1 MKTLTWDNTLSV
13 EVPEI
18 DEDHRRLVDLYNLL
32 TEAVAQGEATDYIN
46 ALTEELV
53 ACTVWHFRHEERL
66 MLKHG
71 YDGLE
76 EHRNEHVELIADARA
91 LQERLQQQDQA
102 IGSDE
107 IAYLE
112 RWLMAHIFGADMKMG
127 AYLGEVM

>member
-32 TEAVAQGEATDYIN
+32 SQAVAGRESADYID

-76 EHRNEHVELIADARA
+76 AHRNEHEELISSVRS
-91 LQERLQQQDQA
+91 LQQRLQAQDQA
-102 IGSDE
+102 VGNDE
-107 IAYLE
+107 IEYLE
-112 RWLMAHIFGADMKMG
+112 HWLMEHIFGADMKMG

>member
-32 TEAVAQGEATDYIN
+32 SQAVAGGESADYID

-76 EHRNEHVELIADARA
+76 AHRNEHEELITSVRS
-91 LQERLQQQDQA
+91 LQQRLQAQDQA
-102 IGSDE
+102 VGNDE
-107 IAYLE
+107 IEYLE
-112 RWLMAHIFGADMKMG
+112 HWLMEHIFGADMKMG

>member
-1 MKTLTWDNTLSV
+1 LSQ
-13 EVPEI
+13 
-18 DEDHRRLVDLYNLL
+18 
-32 TEAVAQGEATDYIN
+32 AVAGRESADYID

-76 EHRNEHVELIADARA
+76 AHRNEHEELISSVRS
-91 LQERLQQQDQA
+91 LQQRLQAQDQA
-102 IGSDE
+102 VGNDE
-107 IAYLE
+107 IEYLE
-112 RWLMAHIFGADMKMG
+112 HWLMEHIFGADMKMG